1 MIFRTKENQSTKQG
15 VKTHRHL
22 NSFKLFNFSITFVEN
37 LYYAINSSISQYHK
51 MGDFIFWIM
60 TFLRNDDPSK
70 NRLILDIFIAI
81 SLEYFG
87 NKSTF

>member
-37 LYYAINSSISQYHK
+37 LYHAINSSISQYHK
-51 MGDFIFWIM
+51 MGDFIFWLM
-60 TFLRNDDPSK
+60 GCYQWYYRSFK
-70 NRLILDIFIAI
+70 QKIF
-81 SLEYFG
+81 FF
-87 NKSTF
+87 K